1 MAERA
6 RKKSSSVR
14 IVFPRPEPAAEPAF
28 GEVELR
34 AVDALLDALE
44 ARGIVFARAH
54 GGDGGLERVDMPR
67 ARLVALALGREAPLP
82 ELNLAPGEVLLGE
95 SANFFYV
102 GTSSGRVESRAR
114 PGRGTNTTTFGD
126 RGYWRAALLR
136 PSFNGG
142 VRLTDEGKAW

>member
-1 MAERA
+1 VAERA

-28 GEVELR
+28 GEAELR

-54 GGDGGLERVDMPR
+54 GGDGGLERVDLPR

-95 SANFFYV
+95 SAGFFYV
-102 GTSSGRVESRAR
+102 GTPSGRVESRSRHGA
-114 PGRGTNTTTFGD
+114 GTTGFGD
-126 RGYWRAALLR
+126 RGYWALAR
-136 PSFNGG
+136 SWASFTDGL
-142 VRLTDEGKAW
+142 RLTDEGKRW